1 MYICMYVRTC
11 MYICMSYYII
21 QISSLS
27 EFDDVITV
35 PTFGYSSSTEYYA
48 DASLTKRLNDIKVP
62 YLCLMSSDDPFAP
75 LERMVQFM
83 CLI

>member
-1 MYICMYVRTC
+1 MYVCMYVC
-11 MYICMSYYII
+11 MYYMYYYII